1 MHFKEQLLNTIQRI
15 HSLSSFIFSCSWA
28 MTFQR
33 IFVVEGTHKGECF
46 WAKDVGLFHAMKKQ
60 PISQSWYQHSWAHPC
75 IKESWALDG
84 FLVQHFAPQTTTLY
98 FVWRS
103 HSTYNVKPIYTS
115 KKCGRSL
122 YLYGNYG
129 KEMHCEFA
137 TFTLRNCLFLYS
149 YSDKAGIIVV
159 TITLIMW
166 IFLPVF
172 SHNLQRNISQ
182 PAICG
187 TDARQHVSSTMQGN
201 M

>member
-1 MHFKEQLLNTIQRI
+1 MHFKKLVNSIKRNHSSIFLFIIIISFFNAVWQCHFRYLLQPSYQGGQQ
-15 HSLSSFIFSCSWA
+15 HSLALPCS
-28 MTFQR
+28 
-33 IFVVEGTHKGECF
+33 
-46 WAKDVGLFHAMKKQ
+46 
-60 PISQSWYQHSWAHPC
+60 
-75 IKESWALDG
+75 KENWALDG
-84 FLVQHFAPQTTTLY
+84 FQVQHFAPQTTTLY

-201 M
+201 MQLLNIPI